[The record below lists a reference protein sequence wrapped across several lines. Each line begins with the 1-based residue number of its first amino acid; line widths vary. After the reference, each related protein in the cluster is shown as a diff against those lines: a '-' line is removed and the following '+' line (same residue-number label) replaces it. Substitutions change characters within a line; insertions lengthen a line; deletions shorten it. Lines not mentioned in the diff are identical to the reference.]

1 MSNQLWQRRG
11 PVFGIEQAAGRGPT
25 SGLGNPYRAAEA
37 AGLEGG
43 HGPVVSS
50 LPEMQAAFQQRM
62 DGGGGH
68 SPVAHDGAANPYR
81 AAEAAGLEGG
91 HGPVVHNSPPDSQQ
105 MMQQLLQ
112 LMQQMLQHT
121 GG

>member
-1 MSNQLWQRRG
+1 MSNHLFHRRG
-11 PVFGIEQAAGRGPT
+11 PVFGIEQATALGPT
-25 SGLGNPYRAAEA
+25 SGLG
-37 AGLEGG
+37 
-43 HGPVVSS
+43 
-50 LPEMQAAFQQRM
+50 
-62 DGGGGH
+62 
-68 SPVAHDGAANPYR
+68 NPYR